1 MSHEKRVK
9 DLLGRLVAMS
19 PEPPP
24 FPEEVSMVEPV
35 ARRASRPMLMFAGA
49 AAIVMLLAL
58 PFLLSDF
65 GDQDVA
71 TTVPAPGSSTT
82 TLPGTT
88 TSTQDDTSTTQPV
101 TVVWEGVVYLIQE
114 PENSFNGNPALI
126 PLWVSVAG
134 VGPDEP
140 FTAALAHVSASG
152 WSLPPGFDNLIPP
165 QVQIVDL
172 GTAEVDGEQ
181 VWVADMNEAFRAG
194 ANSVGFLADVTM
206 LNQLIY
212 TITDNTIQKVLFT
225 VDGEPVDAFG
235 TDGIDLSEP
244 LDRDSFID
252 IDQVN
257 LIFLTLPVL
266 LGDDGYRVEGRSN
279 VYEAAM
285 TIRVVDTDTGE
296 TVHEE
301 PVMATSGSGTWGTF
315 AVDIDA
321 DLIEPGV
328 SEIRVFW
335 YSAEDGTP
343 ANVVTVPIP
352 ETGIWVLV
360 PLDD

>member
-1 MSHEKRVK
+1 MSYEKRVK
-9 DLLGRLVAMS
+9 DLLGRLVALS

-24 FPEEVSMVEPV
+24 FPEEVTMVEPV
-35 ARRASRPMLMFAGA
+35 ARRASRPVLMFAGA

-65 GDQDVA
+65 GDQDAA

-82 TLPGTT
+82 TLPDTT
-88 TSTQDDTSTTQPV
+88 TSIQDDTSTTQPV
-101 TVVWEGVVYLIQE
+101 TVAWESVVYLTQE
-114 PENSFNGNPALI
+114 PVNTFNGNPALV

-152 WSLPPGFDNLIPP
+152 WTLPPGFDNLIPP

-172 GTAEVDGEQ
+172 GSVEVDGEQ
-181 VWVADMNEAFRAG
+181 VWVADMSEAFRTG
-194 ANSVGFLADVTM
+194 ANPAGHLADVTM

-212 TITDNTIQKVLFT
+212 TITDNTMQKVLFT

-244 LDRDSFID
+244 VDRNSFID
-252 IDQVN
+252 EIN
-257 LIFLTLPVL
+257 LIFLTEPVI
-266 LGDDGYRVEGRSN
+266 LGEDGYRVEGVSN
-279 VYEAAM
+279 VFEAAM
-285 TIRVVDTDTGE
+285 TVRVVDTVTGE
-296 TVHEE
+296 TIHEE

-321 DLIEPGV
+321 DLVEPGV
-328 SEIRVFW
+328 SEIWVFW

-352 ETGIWVLV
+352 EPGIWVLV
-360 PLDD
+360 PLDG